1 MYEFKYLGNALIP
14 WDLLDKSEDQNIF
27 KTREWLV
34 FLQKTQQAEPCVIEI
49 YDNGNRIGYFVGEN
63 FRKVIKIVASPFEG
77 CSTGFQGLNMLK
89 PITAA
94 ERVKIYESLILF
106 LFRTKQ
112 CLFFQATDW
121 QMSVEDLTHSV
132 LQYEP
137 VTGYSIDLT
146 QSEDLILR
154 DFNESS
160 RKNVN
165 KSVRR
170 GVLLRQAENPEKFVD
185 DYYRQ
190 LQDVF
195 CKQGLKPT
203 YSKDRVVA
211 LVDTLYPTGNLLLL
225 ESLSPEGKSI
235 ATGLFLGKNKFSS
248 AWGQAS
254 YKDSHSLFPNEAMW
268 FEAMR
273 YWKNAGT
280 TVFELGGGGEYKKK
294 YGGVPYVKPRLVA
307 TKYQALHSL
316 KQLAKRSYYFTRKV
330 ASIIC
335 SS

>member
-1 MYEFKYLGNALIP
+1 MYEFNDLGNALIP
-14 WDLLDKSEDQNIF
+14 WDLLDKSEDQNAF
-27 KTREWLV
+27 KTREWLE
-34 FLQKTQQAEPCVIEI
+34 FLRKTQHAEPCVVEI
-49 YDNGNRIGYFVGEN
+49 YDNGNLIGYFVGEN

-89 PITAA
+89 SITAS

-146 QSEDLILR
+146 RPEDVILR

-185 DYYRQ
+185 DYYSQ

-203 YSKDRVVA
+203 YSKDRVAA
-211 LVDTLYPTGNLLLL
+211 LVDTLFPTGNLLLL
-225 ESLSPEGKSI
+225 ESLSPEGNSI

-248 AWGQAS
+248 ACGQAS

-273 YWKNAGT
+273 YWKNAGA

-316 KQLAKRSYYFTRKV
+316 KQFAKRSYYFTRKV
-330 ASIIC
+330 ASVI
-335 SS
+335 SSS

>member
-1 MYEFKYLGNALIP
+1 MYEFNDLGNALIP
-14 WDLLDKSEDQNIF
+14 WDLLDKSEDQNVF
-27 KTREWLV
+27 KTREWLE
-34 FLQKTQQAEPCVIEI
+34 FLRKTQHAEPCVVEI
-49 YDNGNRIGYFVGEN
+49 YDNGNLIGYFVGEN

-89 PITAA
+89 PITAT
-94 ERVKIYESLILF
+94 ERVKIYESLILS

-146 QSEDLILR
+146 QSEDLFLR

-170 GVLLRQAENPEKFVD
+170 GVLLRQAENPGKFVD
-185 DYYRQ
+185 DYYSQ

-195 CKQGLKPT
+195 SKQGLKPT
-203 YSKDRVVA
+203 YSKNRVTA

-273 YWKNAGT
+273 YWKNAGA

-330 ASIIC
+330 ASVIC

>member
-1 MYEFKYLGNALIP
+1 MYEFNDLESTLIP
-14 WDLLDKSEDQNIF
+14 WNLLDKSEDQNVF
-27 KTREWLV
+27 KTREWLE
-34 FLQKTQQAEPCVIEI
+34 FLQKTQHAEPCVVEI
-49 YDNGNRIGYFVGEN
+49 YDKGNLIGYFVGEN
-63 FRKVIKIVASPFEG
+63 FRKVIKIIASPFEG

-89 PITAA
+89 PITSA

-106 LFRTKQ
+106 LFQSKQ

-121 QMSVEDLTHSV
+121 QMRIEDLMHSV
-132 LQYEP
+132 LQYEA
-137 VTGYSIDLT
+137 VNGYSIDLT
-146 QSEDLILR
+146 QPEEAILW
-154 DFNESS
+154 DFNDSS

-165 KSVRR
+165 KSGRR
-170 GVLLRQAENPEKFVD
+170 GVILRQAENPEKFVD
-185 DYYRQ
+185 DYYSQ

-203 YSKDRVVA
+203 YSRDRVAA
-211 LVDTLYPTGNLLLL
+211 LVDTLYPSGHLLLL
-225 ESLSPEGKSI
+225 ESLSPEGNPI
-235 ATGLFLGKNKFSS
+235 ATGLFLGKNNFSS

-273 YWKNAGT
+273 YWKNAGA

-307 TKYQALHSL
+307 TKYQALHTL

-330 ASIIC
+330 ASVI
-335 SS
+335 SPS